1 MLDLGPSPDR
11 LACALAALMFATLSF
26 ATVLV
31 PVAA

>member
-1 MLDLGPSPDR
+1 MLNFDSSHNR

-31 PVAA
+31 PAAV